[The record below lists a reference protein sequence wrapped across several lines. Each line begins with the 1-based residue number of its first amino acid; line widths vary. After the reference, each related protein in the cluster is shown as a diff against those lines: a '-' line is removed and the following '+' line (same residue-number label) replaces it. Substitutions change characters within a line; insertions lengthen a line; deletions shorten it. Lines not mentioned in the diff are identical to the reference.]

1 MSKDEVIR
9 LFTSGLVGG
18 FIGAFF
24 GGFSKFFWE
33 RWLPDQLTWRREQRV
48 RQRQLLATQRDPAVR
63 AINELQGRLWVILST
78 KAANYHYVKQQ
89 GDEEYYIQST
99 AFLVAQYF
107 AWSEL
112 MRRQIAALDYSDLS
126 LLLEKVSEAFAHG
139 GPGFQI
145 YRLEQQEIGER
156 LMPRGKA
163 DSDTAIFRY
172 SEFRDMMPAPK
183 PAEKLLAL
191 RDRSQ
196 YLLDHIE
203 KEMIRATLIQNALVD
218 LLDFVD
224 SERRWVRPDRR
235 RKFPPSDDEALPDAG
250 MEPTRRKP
258 RAAHAK
264 R

>member
-1 MSKDEVIR
+1 MSKDDIVK
-9 LFTSGLVGG
+9 LLTSGLVGG

-89 GDEEYYIQST
+89 GDAEYYIQST

-126 LLLEKVSEAFAHG
+126 LLLEEVSEAFAHG

-145 YRLEQQEIGER
+145 YRLEQREIGER
-156 LMPRGKA
+156 LMPQMKA
-163 DSDTAIFRY
+163 DSDAAIFRY
-172 SEFRDMMPAPK
+172 SEFRDMMAAPK

-203 KEMIRATLIQNALVD
+203 KEMERARLIQNALVD
-218 LLDFVD
+218 LLDFIDV
-224 SERRWVRPDRR
+224 ERRWVRPDRR
-235 RKFPPSDDEALPDAG
+235 RKFSASEEALPHEG
-250 MEPTRRKP
+250 VEPTRKKP
-258 RAAHAK
+258 RAAHPK

>member
-1 MSKDEVIR
+1 MAMDDAIK
-9 LFTSGLVGG
+9 LLTSGLVGG

-89 GDEEYYIQST
+89 GDEEYYVQST

-126 LLLEKVSEAFAHG
+126 LLLEEVSDAFAHG

-145 YRLEQQEIGER
+145 YRLDQREIGER
-156 LMPRGKA
+156 LMAPMKT
-163 DSDTAIFRY
+163 DSDAAIFRY
-172 SEFRDMMPAPK
+172 SEFRDMMEAPK
-183 PAEKLLAL
+183 PAERLLAL
-191 RDRSQ
+191 RDRSH
-196 YLLDHIE
+196 YLLDHLE
-203 KEMIRATLIQNALVD
+203 TERERATRIQNALVD

-224 SERRWVRPDRR
+224 ADRRWVNADRR
-235 RKFPPSDDEALPDAG
+235 KKFSLSEEAAPNKG
-250 MEPTRRKP
+250 MGPTRKKP
-258 RAAHAK
+258 RAVRAK